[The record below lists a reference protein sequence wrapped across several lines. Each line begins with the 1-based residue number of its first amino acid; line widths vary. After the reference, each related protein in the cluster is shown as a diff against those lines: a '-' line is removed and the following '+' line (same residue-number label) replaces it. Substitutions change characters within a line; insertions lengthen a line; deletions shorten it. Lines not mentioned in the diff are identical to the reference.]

1 MCHKALSKRT
11 GAKKMPFTEDN
22 TAGYTAEQLEALNA
36 ELAERLKG
44 IEDPD
49 QREAVEKA
57 FADEVAR
64 R

>member
-1 MCHKALSKRT
+1 
-11 GAKKMPFTEDN
+11 MPFTEDN
-22 TAGYTAEQLEALNA
+22 TTGYTAEQLEALNA
-36 ELAERLKG
+36 ELDKRLEG